1 MLRAPV
7 LFTPRLQ
14 AEHDL
19 LKAKHALKTTKEA
32 LAATQE
38 TKYELA
44 LTRSVDE
51 STPDARPREDPLHAA
66 TLPRGP
72 LVAAALPRRP
82 AAATAEVAPTEVAT
96 AGEGGTS
103 RTAAEVMVVDVR
115 RHELFLRGHAADA
128 YNIPWSEMRER
139 GFELPARGRRLAVLT
154 EDDDAE
160 VARARDWF
168 ATRSERCLWRVVS
181 VARWRDGEGRGG
193 PSRRGEFLFGA
204 SPLLAPS
211 LAWLLPAAAG
221 ARARPQ
227 RALDVGSGSGRDAA
241 LLAASGAFETVVALD
256 RDAKALDRWRALLR
270 RHALEQCG
278 VAVRA
283 ALSEPGDV
291 ARALAGAGLPGA
303 RGWDLVNVSRH
314 LHRPALAELAEL
326 LAPGG
331 VRCVVVLAA

>member
-1 MLRAPV
+1 M
-7 LFTPRLQ
+7 
-14 AEHDL
+14 
-19 LKAKHALKTTKEA
+19 KAKHALKTTKEA

-38 TKYELA
+38 TKHELA

-51 STPDARPREDPLHAA
+51 STPDARPREDPPHAA

-193 PSRRGEFLFGA
+193 PSRRGEFLFGV
-204 SPLLAPS
+204 LLVIT
-211 LAWLLPAAAG
+211 
-221 ARARPQ
+221 RFIR
-227 RALDVGSGSGRDAA
+227 
-241 LLAASGAFETVVALD
+241 F
-256 RDAKALDRWRALLR
+256 KN
-270 RHALEQCG
+270 
-278 VAVRA
+278 
-283 ALSEPGDV
+283 
-291 ARALAGAGLPGA
+291 LAGEVAACEHGWPPQYVKFIIIMIFISRQLQIKSANQMPPPSWPHRAEEAGPCATVWGCVAGGA
-303 RGWDLVNVSRH
+303 GRRT
-314 LHRPALAELAEL
+314 
-326 LAPGG
+326 
-331 VRCVVVLAA
+331 AA